1 MSKDEIFEKLKE
13 IFKIIMG
20 DKIDTNQITLETK
33 VYDRFG
39 LSSVAFIYLVFA
51 LEKEFNINLSK
62 VTYTTFDTVQ
72 DIVDLIY
79 IKIH

>member
-13 IFKIIMG
+13 IFKMIMG
-20 DKIDTNQITLETK
+20 DKINTKQITLDTK

-79 IKIH
+79 VKIH